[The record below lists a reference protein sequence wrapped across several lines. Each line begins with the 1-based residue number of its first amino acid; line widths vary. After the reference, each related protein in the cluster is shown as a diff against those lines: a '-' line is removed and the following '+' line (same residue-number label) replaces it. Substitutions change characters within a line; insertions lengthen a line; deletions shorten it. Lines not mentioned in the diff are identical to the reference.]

1 MTKKVYI
8 AEYLGQIVTVSVR
21 NSAYPERQ
29 QDFVDNIENLQKM
42 NNLKIRDE
50 NNFENKAI
58 NFLGSCNNEIIVTEY
73 QPEGTLK
80 DLLESENY
88 HQTHDIK
95 SKLNLI
101 SFIVCFVF

>member
-1 MTKKVYI
+1 MKIISKKQNTCVPWLTCSEIKKSIKLKKSNLIGQGMTKKVYI

-50 NNFENKAI
+50 NKNFENKAI
-58 NFLGSCNNEIIVTEY
+58 NFLGSCNN
-73 QPEGTLK
+73 
-80 DLLESENY
+80 
-88 HQTHDIK
+88 
-95 SKLNLI
+95 
-101 SFIVCFVF
+101 